1 MTKTKKKFEK
11 RTYLDKRQEEID
23 NDTNK
28 SKFERD
34 RGFKIHKVSK
44 KTK

>member
-1 MTKTKKKFEK
+1 MTRTRKKFEK

-23 NDTNK
+23 NDSNK
-28 SKFERD
+28 SKFEQN
-34 RGFKIHKVSK
+34 RGFKINKVSK

>member
-1 MTKTKKKFEK
+1 MKKTKNKFEK
-11 RTYLDKRQEEID
+11 RTHLDKAQEAIE

-34 RGFKIHKVSK
+34 RGFKINKPGK
-44 KTK
+44 KK

>member
-11 RTYLDKRQEEID
+11 RTHLDKPQEAID

-28 SKFERD
+28 TKFEKN
-34 RGFKIHKVSK
+34 RGFKINKVGK
-44 KTK
+44 KK

>member
-11 RTYLDKRQEEID
+11 RTHLDKHQDEID

-28 SKFERD
+28 SKFEKD
-34 RGFKIHKVSK
+34 RGFKINKVGK
-44 KTK
+44 KK

>member
-1 MTKTKKKFEK
+1 MKKMKKKLEK
-11 RTYLDKRQEEID
+11 RTHLDKRQEEID

-34 RGFKIHKVSK
+34 RGFKIHKVHK
-44 KTK
+44 KAR

>member
-11 RTYLDKRQEEID
+11 RTHLDKHQEEID

-28 SKFERD
+28 SKFEQN
-34 RGFKIHKVSK
+34 RGFKINKVGK
-44 KTK
+44 KK